1 MKLDFDKILRRS
13 PESTGGGKLPV
24 HATFFHHSTEEEA
37 LAGGYGRWLLF
48 LNGTWKFRFFENPD
62 LVSDDLLF
70 DADDSGWADIAV
82 PGCWDMQGYGHPHYT
97 NIQMPFREY
106 PPEVPEQNPTG
117 IYRGKF
123 ILPNGWDE
131 RRVILH
137 FDGVE
142 NCFFLFINGTA
153 VGFSKDSRG
162 PSEFDITRLIRKG
175 ENQIS
180 VLVHQFS
187 DAAYV
192 EDQDQWWHAGI
203 VRNVYLYATPKN
215 YIEDVFAAATLDQD
229 LKTGILDL
237 ELIAG
242 LDSDSWREIQEI
254 KNNGMT
260 ELEPADK
267 IQNGWF
273 FEIRLYESCGRKVLE
288 SRIDVAAKH
297 GFTAYFNLKDPHRL
311 YTHLSL
317 KLPEVKAWS
326 AEAPFRYTLTVCLR
340 RKEEAPV
347 DVTGIKIGFRR
358 VEVKHRELRING
370 KPVLICGVNR
380 HEHDPGTGRTLTV
393 ESMRKDI
400 ELMKQFNINAVRTS
414 HYPDAPE
421 FYDLCD
427 EYGLYVFDE
436 ANLEHHAYF
445 YDLCSN
451 PAWAYHY
458 MDRAIH
464 LVMRD
469 KNHPSVIVWSLG
481 NESGIGANHAAA
493 AGWIRHYDSSRVLL
507 CERAIYSQEGGWL
520 PNLNRNLTDILAPM
534 YPQISTIINWASYP
548 TEDERPMILCEYS
561 HAMGNSNGCLKEYF
575 DSFRK
580 YHGLQ
585 GGFIWEWVD
594 HGIEKIDRS
603 GKKYW
608 GYGGDFGDEPNDF
621 NFVADGLVFPDRTPH
636 PALFELKKLAQ
647 PVELKAV
654 DLFSGRIRVINRKY
668 FTSLADCELEWS
680 LLVNGEKRQSGKIT
694 DLPIPP
700 ENRIPDFTQSGLHD
714 VFDTPPAHFMD
725 FQLPYVKP
733 EELLA
738 GDDCRLQ
745 LSLRLKQK
753 TLWAPAGHE
762 IGWEEFILPFQS
774 FSSRPEGR
782 YLKTE
787 LVNGDDRFILLCGGE
802 QLISAGPKL
811 NILRATTDNDCIKRN
826 LGNPAFRHCIGNKW
840 LEMGLHQLREKV
852 LVSTPTH
859 LECCYTTPYGKNIVH
874 SQKLEFLTDHSLR
887 IRNRFEIPEGL
898 EDLPC
903 LGVELELPS
912 IYDTVTYFGRGPFE
926 NYIDRQTGART
937 GIYQFSMDEMHVP
950 YIMPQE
956 NGNRTEVRWI
966 ALKGRSSQYSLIF
979 SGEGPMEFSI
989 SRYSI
994 HEMQRKYH
1002 ENELKDSGK
1011 LYLHLNYKQRGV
1023 GTSSCGPDTLPEYK
1037 LTSGVFFFCYRISVR
1052 KGV

>member
-1 MKLDFDKILRRS
+1 MKFDFDKILRRS

-106 PPEVPEQNPTG
+106 PPEVPKQNPTG

-297 GFTAYFNLKDPHRL
+297 GFAAYFNLKDPHRL

-594 HGIEKIDRS
+594 HGIE
-603 GKKYW
+603 
-608 GYGGDFGDEPNDF
+608 
-621 NFVADGLVFPDRTPH
+621 
-636 PALFELKKLAQ
+636 
-647 PVELKAV
+647 
-654 DLFSGRIRVINRKY
+654 
-668 FTSLADCELEWS
+668 
-680 LLVNGEKRQSGKIT
+680 
-694 DLPIPP
+694 
-700 ENRIPDFTQSGLHD
+700 
-714 VFDTPPAHFMD
+714 
-725 FQLPYVKP
+725 
-733 EELLA
+733 
-738 GDDCRLQ
+738 
-745 LSLRLKQK
+745 
-753 TLWAPAGHE
+753 
-762 IGWEEFILPFQS
+762 
-774 FSSRPEGR
+774 
-782 YLKTE
+782 
-787 LVNGDDRFILLCGGE
+787 
-802 QLISAGPKL
+802 
-811 NILRATTDNDCIKRN
+811 
-826 LGNPAFRHCIGNKW
+826 
-840 LEMGLHQLREKV
+840 
-852 LVSTPTH
+852 
-859 LECCYTTPYGKNIVH
+859 
-874 SQKLEFLTDHSLR
+874 
-887 IRNRFEIPEGL
+887 
-898 EDLPC
+898 
-903 LGVELELPS
+903 
-912 IYDTVTYFGRGPFE
+912 
-926 NYIDRQTGART
+926 
-937 GIYQFSMDEMHVP
+937 
-950 YIMPQE
+950 
-956 NGNRTEVRWI
+956 
-966 ALKGRSSQYSLIF
+966 
-979 SGEGPMEFSI
+979 
-989 SRYSI
+989 
-994 HEMQRKYH
+994 
-1002 ENELKDSGK
+1002 
-1011 LYLHLNYKQRGV
+1011 
-1023 GTSSCGPDTLPEYK
+1023 
-1037 LTSGVFFFCYRISVR
+1037 
-1052 KGV
+1052 

>member
-1 MKLDFDKILRRS
+1 MRVDFDEILRRS

-24 HATFFHHSTEEEA
+24 HATFFHHSTEEDA
-37 LAGGYGRWLLF
+37 FNGGAGKWLLS
-48 LNGTWKFRFFENPD
+48 LNGSWKFRFFESPD
-62 LVSDDLLF
+62 PVDNELLF
-70 DADDSGWADIAV
+70 DFDDSGWADIAV

-106 PPEVPEQNPTG
+106 PPEVPKQNPTG
-117 IYRGKF
+117 VYRRKF
-123 ILPNGWDE
+123 AVPDGWED

-142 NCFFLFINGTA
+142 NCFFPFVNGTA

-162 PSEFDITRLIRKG
+162 PSEFDITNLLRKG
-175 ENQIS
+175 ENRIS
-180 VLVHQFS
+180 VLVCQFS

-203 VRNVYLYATPKN
+203 VRGVYLYATPKN
-215 YIEDVFAAATLDQD
+215 HIEDVFAAATLDAD
-229 LKTGILDL
+229 LKTGLLEL

-242 LDSDSWREIQEI
+242 LDADSWTEEQEI
-254 KNNGMT
+254 INNGMT
-260 ELEPADK
+260 ELESADK

-273 FEIRLYESCGRKVLE
+273 FAIRLYDPSGREVLE
-288 SRIDVAAKH
+288 SRADVAAKH
-297 GFTAYFNLKDPHRL
+297 GFAAYFNLKDPHRL
-311 YTHLSL
+311 YTRLNL
-317 KLPEVKAWS
+317 KVPEVKPWS
-326 AEAPFRYTLTVCLR
+326 AEAPFRYTLTVGLR
-340 RKEEAPV
+340 HEDDLPV
-347 DVTGIKIGFRR
+347 DVTGIRIGFRR
-358 VEVKHRELRING
+358 VEVCHRELRING

-380 HEHDPGTGRTLTV
+380 HEHDPRTGRTLTV

-436 ANLEHHAYF
+436 ANLENHAYF
-445 YDLCSN
+445 YDLCCN

-481 NESGIGANHAAA
+481 NESGIGPNHAAA

-520 PNLNRNLTDILAPM
+520 PNLNRELTDILAPM
-534 YPQISTIINWASYP
+534 YPQISSIINWASYP
-548 TEDERPMILCEYS
+548 TADERPMILCEYS

-575 DSFRK
+575 DAFRN

-594 HGIEKIDRS
+594 HGIEKIDRH

-636 PALFELKKLAQ
+636 PALFEFKKLAQ
-647 PVELKAV
+647 TVEFKAV
-654 DLFSGRIRVINRKY
+654 DLFCGRIRVVNRKY
-668 FTSLADCELEWS
+668 FTSLDDCELKWV
-680 LLVNGEKRQSGKIT
+680 LLVNGEVSQSGKIT
-694 DLPIPP
+694 NLPIPP
-700 ENRIPDFTQSGLHD
+700 EQWIPDFSLSDHHD
-714 VFDTPPAHFMD
+714 VFDTPSGNDLELH
-725 FQLPYVKP
+725 LPYTEP
-733 EELLA
+733 EKLFA
-738 GDDCRLQ
+738 GDECHLQ
-745 LSLRLKQK
+745 LSLCLKQS

-762 IGWEEFILPFQS
+762 IAWEEFPLPFQS
-774 FSSRPEGR
+774 SQPRAPESYSPLEIRRKEGR
-782 YLKTE
+782 
-787 LVNGDDRFILLCGGE
+787 LVLFRGKDMVV
-802 QLISAGPKL
+802 SAGPRL
-811 NILRATTDNDCIKRN
+811 NILRATTDNDCLKRE
-826 LGNPAFRHCIGNKW
+826 LGNERFACRTGNRW
-840 LEMGLHQLREKV
+840 LGMGLWNLTREVLEESPFRSVVRYIAAGGGSITHQQTIRILDD
-852 LVSTPTH
+852 
-859 LECCYTTPYGKNIVH
+859 C
-874 SQKLEFLTDHSLR
+874 SLL
-887 IRNRFEIPEGL
+887 IRNRVEVDDRL
-898 EDLPC
+898 QDLPC

-912 IYDTVTYFGRGPFE
+912 VFDTVRYFGCGPME
-926 NYIDRQTGART
+926 NYIDRKSGARI
-937 GIYQFSMDEMHVP
+937 GIYESAIDEMHVP
-950 YIMPQE
+950 YLMPQE
-956 NGNRTEVRWI
+956 NGNRTGVRW
-966 ALKGRSSQYSLIF
+966 LRLSGRNSRYRLYFI
-979 SGEGPMEFSI
+979 GAPHMEFSL

-994 HEMQRKYH
+994 QELQTKLH
-1002 ENELKDSGK
+1002 ENELEQSDV
-1011 LYLHLNYKQRGV
+1011 LYLHLNCRQRGV

-1037 LTSGVFFFCYRISVR
+1037 LISGTFYFNYRIAVHTEA
-1052 KGV
+1052 